1 MFKKITDNLLTSSI
15 AALIVVLFLVGIGFA
30 VGGGIVSPG
39 TFTSG
44 ASQKGLVGQWRL
56 NSDSEKVSANDI
68 ISSWNGAGTWPY
80 ETFTSSGLDIT
91 SAVETGAA
99 GNAFQTFSTT
109 VGKTYRVS
117 FNLTLNSGS
126 LPSIFSSDNQGGGS
140 TPTRS
145 LDKVATAGLNSFTYK
160 AYATRTE
167 YIQFYSGSASNFS
180 ISDFSLKEVQTADT
194 TPYENN
200 GTVYGADIRN
210 HGYNFNGSS
219 DYIDLTTQVLGE
231 DHTVSFWATGGN
243 DAAMLSS
250 SNPWGNYI
258 KYTNSWVIV
267 YSVNNY
273 NFYDYTMNFGTWYY
287 ITVVTIGDDVKVYID
302 GQELNK
308 SIDNISGTG
317 DSFEFR
323 YIGARSDLTVFYDGS
338 ISDLKIYDSALT
350 VSQIGDLYQGKQVGS
365 PVLDMPLKSG
375 PKDLSGNDNDGIV
388 TGATLVG
395 EAASFD
401 GTDDYISITTD
412 TLDDLPSDDFSVS
425 AWAKFDVLGVNT
437 EHRIFNKRQSAEGWF
452 FEHTGYGGS
461 GQISMFVDYTGTN
474 ANTKSSVGSVV
485 VDTWYHLV
493 GVFDSSLGS
502 SKVYINGV
510 EDSSSV
516 VDGTG
521 SLLSD
526 ATKDLL
532 IGVDA
537 VGGNNMDG
545 YVSDARIYSR
555 TLSDDEIEA
564 LYNNGSQSEQY
575 ISVGSDQK
583 GLVGHWKLDQDG
595 EKVGSE
601 IITAQE
607 NRDFSSANNWANT
620 NMNSFDTTSDLS
632 LSGVGGQWSYL
643 FHSYGP
649 MTAGKRYRVIFD
661 ASGMTGTWQIRGY
674 NSDFLIG
681 NIVSGAN
688 NITFTNIG
696 AGGIRITNTVAG
708 SIDLDNFSIKGLQ
721 TKDSTTNSNHG
732 TLYQDSTI
740 YTTDRQ
746 GQSNKAM
753 EFNGTSDY
761 MLTADNSDLDFD
773 SDNFTLSAWVQ
784 IDTNKL
790 SVVANKRGDVGGGG
804 LPGYAIFFES
814 GYWRY
819 VIADSGT
826 MYKINTTQ
834 AIDVSSSYHLVTAVR
849 NGNSW
854 LFYYDGTLIKAT
866 DITGLGSTS
875 NAKDLL
881 IGWDSVAGRYMDG
894 EISDVRIYN
903 RALSLKEIQDLYGS
917 YNTELRTGSL
927 TKGLVG
933 SWDLKSKDEKVGS
946 ELITN
951 GTFEDYSGT
960 IDDLSNDTFT
970 GWFIEK
976 DGTGLT
982 LAVADSYIGSTAIK
996 MNEGSGSYNNTGQN
1010 NIPVTAGKNYRVEYF
1025 YKTESSSA
1033 GSWGIYDVTHSTWI
1047 KPISSLTHY
1056 ATYTK
1061 ESYSFTAP
1069 VGCSLIRIYLRAN
1082 SVSDYV
1088 WYDNVILKELQTKDS
1103 TPYSNH
1109 GTVYGATVADDYTS
1123 FDGGGDVY
1131 VLSSDN
1137 ALPTGNSSRT
1147 LSTWIKAD
1155 ATQNAWAMV
1164 ASYGTGIG
1172 DQAIF
1177 WNIND
1182 GSNSRKQLV
1191 GKYGENASAQS
1202 NTVVCDGG
1210 WHMITLVLTE
1220 SGSDLAVSYY
1230 IDGQSDGTAVLSTP
1244 NTVLSGDSFAIG
1256 GQILAS
1262 TNYDMAG
1269 DVSNVK
1275 VYNRALTDGT
1285 GGTPNEIQ
1293 MLYNKGR

>member
-661 ASGMTGTWQIRGY
+661 ASSVTGTWQIRGY

-681 NIVSGAN
+681 TIASGAN
-688 NITFTNIG
+688 DITFTNIG
-696 AGGIRITNTVAG
+696 AGGIRITNTAAG
-708 SIDLDNFSIKGLQ
+708 SIDLDNFSIKELQ
-721 TKDSTTNSNHG
+721 TKDSTPNSNNG
-732 TLYQDSTI
+732 I
-740 YTTDRQ
+740 IQ
-746 GQSNKAM
+746 GPTYIADHKGQAEKAM
-753 EFNGTSDY
+753 YFDGTGEINLTAHLSDY
-761 MLTADNSDLDFD
+761 NTLTEGTISFWGYELGANSAAF
-773 SDNFTLSAWVQ
+773 SIGTTLTSNNLVL
-784 IDTNKL
+784 IGPDTSNQLYVLIKDA
-790 SVVANKRGDVGGGG
+790 SGDVLRANSSTAKSAGWHH
-804 LPGYAIFFES
+804 YAYSSDSS
-814 GYWRY
+814 GNYFY
-819 VIADSGT
+819 
-826 MYKINTTQ
+826 
-834 AIDVSSSYHLVTAVR
+834 IDGEVQSVTYTS
-849 NGNSW
+849 GNS
-854 LFYYDGTLIKAT
+854 
-866 DITGLGSTS
+866 STS
-875 NAKDLL
+875 AFFNDAYSATQNFMYLGL
-881 IGWDSVAGRYMDG
+881 YTISAGSPHFTG
-894 EISDVRIYN
+894 NLSDVRIYN
-903 RALSLKEIQDLYGS
+903 RVLSLKEIQDQYGS

-946 ELITN
+946 NSVDSWDFT
-951 GTFEDYSGT
+951 SGWSTALTT
-960 IDDLSNDTFT
+960 IDDLNSFT
-970 GWFIEK
+970 SSAAGGVYK
-976 DGTGLT
+976 DYNLT
-982 LAVADSYIGSTAIK
+982 VGKTYKYIIDGSTSATNFELK
-996 MNEGSGSYNNTGQN
+996 AGGSGSSLGFFGSTFTVDLDYT
-1010 NIPVTAGKNYRVEYF
+1010 IAT
-1025 YKTESSSA
+1025 SSDDGLYLRNQSA
-1033 GSWGIYDVTHSTWI
+1033 GTTDITRMIV
-1047 KPISSLTHY
+1047 
-1056 ATYTK
+1056 K
-1061 ESYSFTAP
+1061 E
-1069 VGCSLIRIYLRAN
+1069 V
-1082 SVSDYV
+1082 
-1088 WYDNVILKELQTKDS
+1088 QTKDS

-1109 GTVYGATVADDYTS
+1109 GDVYGTTASAEGMIFAGTNQYIQKDVQIVDSYPFTISTWFKMNTGEGGAIVWLSDKDSSIIYYGIHTDITTGKVQIWARNTTLYTAEATNAYNDNAWHQATAVYTS
-1123 FDGGGDVY
+1123 ATDRKLYIDNVEVATSTNSVTY
-1131 VLSSDN
+1131 SSLVDRISIGV
-1137 ALPTGNSSRT
+1137 AG
-1147 LSTWIKAD
+1147 D
-1155 ATQNAWAMV
+1155 ATPT
-1164 ASYGTGIG
+1164 SY
-1172 DQAIF
+1172 F
-1177 WNIND
+1177 V
-1182 GSNSRKQLV
+1182 GS
-1191 GKYGENASAQS
+1191 
-1202 NTVVCDGG
+1202 
-1210 WHMITLVLTE
+1210 
-1220 SGSDLAVSYY
+1220 LAGLK
-1230 IDGQSDGTAVLSTP
+1230 I
-1244 NTVLSGDSFAIG
+1244 
-1256 GQILAS
+1256 
-1262 TNYDMAG
+1262 
-1269 DVSNVK
+1269 
-1275 VYNRALTDGT
+1275 YNRALDIS
-1285 GGTPNEIQ
+1285 EIES
-1293 MLYNKGR
+1293 LYNKGR